1 METGRNFIDIL
12 PADHQDAGQTDPRID
27 LYDLYAVPGE
37 SYEDFCDRLADDLG
51 SNWVYK
57 LSRR

>member
-1 METGRNFIDIL
+1 METGRNYIDIL
-12 PADHQDAGQTDPRID
+12 PADHQDAGETDPRIE
-27 LYDLYAVPGE
+27 LYDEYAVLGE
-37 SYEDFCDRLADDLG
+37 SLEDFVDRMADDLG

>member
-1 METGRNFIDIL
+1 METAIDYDDKL
-12 PADHQDAGQTDPRID
+12 PANHQDAGQTDPRMD

-37 SYEDFCDRLADDLG
+37 SFEDFCDRLADDLG